1 MGPHAL
7 YTCPPGYLKKIIS
20 AAGQL
25 SVGIHIHLSETEE
38 EVMDC
43 KKNFS
48 GKTPV
53 EVLYDLG
60 LFDYPTVAAHCV
72 YLSKKDMEI
81 LAEKNVTAAH
91 NPSSNMKLGSG
102 FMDLPHLLERGVNV
116 TLGTDSAVSNNMLSI
131 LTEMRMAALIHKG
144 ITHDAGVVTAP
155 EVLKMATRNG
165 AQAIGLEK
173 KLGQIKKGY
182 LADIILIRKD
192 QLHTAPD
199 TNSISHLVYSHR
211 TEDVQTVIIQGKIVL
226 HKGMF
231 IDQDIN
237 KVIAKTNQFISRIS
251 K

>member
-1 MGPHAL
+1 
-7 YTCPPGYLKKIIS
+7 
-20 AAGQL
+20 
-25 SVGIHIHLSETEE
+25 
-38 EVMDC
+38 
-43 KKNFS
+43 
-48 GKTPV
+48 
-53 EVLYDLG
+53 
-60 LFDYPTVAAHCV
+60 
-72 YLSKKDMEI
+72 
-81 LAEKNVTAAH
+81 
-91 NPSSNMKLGSG
+91 
-102 FMDLPHLLERGVNV
+102 V

>member
-1 MGPHAL
+1 
-7 YTCPPGYLKKIIS
+7 
-20 AAGQL
+20 
-25 SVGIHIHLSETEE
+25 
-38 EVMDC
+38 
-43 KKNFS
+43 
-48 GKTPV
+48 
-53 EVLYDLG
+53 
-60 LFDYPTVAAHCV
+60 
-72 YLSKKDMEI
+72 
-81 LAEKNVTAAH
+81 
-91 NPSSNMKLGSG
+91 
-102 FMDLPHLLERGVNV
+102 
-116 TLGTDSAVSNNMLSI
+116 MLSI